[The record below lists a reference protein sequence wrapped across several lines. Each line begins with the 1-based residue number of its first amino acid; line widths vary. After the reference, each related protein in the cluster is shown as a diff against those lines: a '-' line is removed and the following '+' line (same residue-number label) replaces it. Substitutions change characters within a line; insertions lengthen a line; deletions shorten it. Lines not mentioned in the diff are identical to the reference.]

1 MTGLVGRL
9 RRMPR
14 ERAADLVTA
23 AAYGTVLVLGALAF
37 VAPSDVADGH
47 GIELV
52 AGVGVATW
60 VAHVFADLVG
70 EHVRHSDRLTAEELR
85 WSLLSGT
92 PILAATVLPALAIGL
107 GRLEAISDEAAIGTA
122 TIDRR
127 PPDGRGR
134 RDRRRAARSAGRRSV
149 WWFVLATA
157 VFGLAVTAVKVQ
169 LATEPRR
176 GPRRGGRTWRSP
188 GRG

>member
-1 MTGLVGRL
+1 VTSLVGPL

-47 GIELV
+47 GLELV

-70 EHVRHSDRLTAEELR
+70 EHVRHSERLTADELR
-85 WSLLSGT
+85 WSLVSGT
-92 PILAATVLPALAIGL
+92 PILVATVLPAVALGL
-107 GRLEAISDEAAIGTA
+107 GRLEAISDDLAIWLA
-122 TIDRR
+122 TTIAVFQMVGVGATVGVLRER
-127 PPDGRGR
+127 
-134 RDRRRAARSAGRRSV
+134 GRRSV
-149 WWFVLATA
+149 WWFVVATG
-157 VFGLAVTAVKVQ
+157 VFGIAVTAVKVQ
-169 LATEPRR
+169 L
-176 GPRRGGRTWRSP
+176 GH
-188 GRG
+188 

>member
-1 MTGLVGRL
+1 MTDLVGPL

-23 AAYGTVLVLGALAF
+23 AAYGTVLILGALAF
-37 VAPSDVADGH
+37 VAPGDVSRGH

-70 EHVRHSDRLTAEELR
+70 EHVRHERRLTADELR
-85 WSLLSGT
+85 WSFVSGT
-92 PILAATVLPALAIGL
+92 PILAATVLPAAAIAL
-107 GRLEAISDEAAIGTA
+107 GRLEAVPDDLAIWIATA
-122 TIDRR
+122 VAVLQMVGVGATVGLLR
-127 PPDGRGR
+127 DGGR
-134 RDRRRAARSAGRRSV
+134 RTF

-157 VFGLAVTAVKVQ
+157 VFGLAVTVVKSQ
-169 LATEPRR
+169 L
-176 GPRRGGRTWRSP
+176 GH
-188 GRG
+188 

>member
-1 MTGLVGRL
+1 MTSLVGRL

-37 VAPSDVADGH
+37 VAPTDVADGH
-47 GIELV
+47 GLELV

-70 EHVRHSDRLTAEELR
+70 EHVRHSDRLTADELR
-85 WSLLSGT
+85 WSLVSGT
-92 PILAATVLPALAIGL
+92 PILAATVLPGVALGL
-107 GRLEAISDEAAIGTA
+107 GRLEAISDDVAIWIA
-122 TIDRR
+122 TTIALCQMVGVGATVGMLRE
-127 PPDGRGR
+127 GGR
-134 RDRRRAARSAGRRSV
+134 RAI
-149 WWFVLATA
+149 WWFVLATG

-169 LATEPRR
+169 L
-176 GPRRGGRTWRSP
+176 GH
-188 GRG
+188 